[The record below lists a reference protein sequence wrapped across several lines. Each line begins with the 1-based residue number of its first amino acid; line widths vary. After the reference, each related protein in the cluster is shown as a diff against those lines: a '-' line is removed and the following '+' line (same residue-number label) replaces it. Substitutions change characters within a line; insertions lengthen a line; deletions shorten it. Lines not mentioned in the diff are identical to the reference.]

1 MLENKEKWKNVLDA
15 DDYLGE
21 NILSRATKSAALKS
35 EKFIEDV
42 KVGSR
47 CKKHRKSKAGRK

>member
-1 MLENKEKWKNVLDA
+1 MMDGKEKWRTIMDA
-15 DDYLGE
+15 DDYIGN
-21 NILSRATKSAALKS
+21 NILDRATQPLKS

-47 CKKHRKSKAGRK
+47 CKKHKKSKSNRK